1 MAGSQEIN
9 DFETALLNRLNK
21 IAGKLPKVGFSTK
34 YDTPLDEMI
43 TQLGQFHFDTQGR
56 LEVDVQA
63 IVADAVNIASPLYN
77 GSVSVED
84 PRMNFTG
91 GALQV
96 DITALVADKVYIY
109 GSDYGSPAT
118 NYQVKTDSSGQL
130 YFGNFPTGFNVNNF
144 PTVQP
149 VSQSGTWNVGLNAG
163 SNVIGKVDINS
174 PLDANGYVQVDL
186 ITAIPAGSNL
196 IGQVDAIQSG
206 SWSVDAVQSGSWAVA
221 VNNFPSNQDITI
233 TRSTL
238 AESGFTGTTSAT
250 AGTYTQITTS
260 STICKSFTIYSSD
273 TNTAA
278 IFVGYNGNAARYIVP
293 NGFATFSAEDNE
305 QIDISTL
312 YVKSAAASQGYVVNY
327 EN

>member
-1 MAGSQEIN
+1 MGGNQEIN
-9 DFETALLNRLNK
+9 DWETAILNRLNK
-21 IAGKLPKVGFSTK
+21 IAGKLPKVGFSTQ
-34 YDTPLDEMI
+34 YDTPMDEMI
-43 TQLGQFHFDTQGR
+43 SQLGQFQFVNGS
-56 LEVDVQA
+56 LKVDVTA

-130 YFGNFPTGFNVNNF
+130 YIGNFPTGFNVNNF
-144 PTVQP
+144 PAVQP
-149 VSQSGTWNVGLNAG
+149 VSQNGTWKVGLNAG
-163 SNVIGKVDINS
+163 TNLIGSVNVNNFPSTQAV
-174 PLDANGYVQVDL
+174 VQSGTWTVDL
-186 ITAIPAGSNL
+186 SAGSNL
-196 IGQVDAIQSG
+196 IGSVDAIQSG
-206 SWSVDAVQSGSWAVA
+206 SWNVGVSS
-221 VNNFPSNQDITI
+221 I

-238 AESGFTGTTSAT
+238 AEDGFTGSTDAT
-250 AGTYTQITTS
+250 AGTYTQVTTTS
-260 STICKSFTIYSSD
+260 TLCKSFTIYSDSG
-273 TNTAA
+273 NTAA

-293 NGFATFSAEDNE
+293 NGFMTFSAEDNE
-305 QIDISTL
+305 QIDISTF
-312 YVKSAAASQGYVVNY
+312 YVESSAVSQGYVVNY